1 MKQDFGV
8 NSKPCFFIGVIIPIE
23 SLRRRNNYV
32 CVYHNLMCLLHV
44 VGILLDHYEQ
54 EEGHR
59 ETEMVL
65 HIIKKNLEA
74 DKKELRDN
82 NNEFDEYLIRQ
93 NGCE

>member
-1 MKQDFGV
+1 MRKLDD
-8 NSKPCFFIGVIIPIE
+8 P
-23 SLRRRNNYV
+23 LHNYY
-32 CVYHNLMCLLHV
+32 CVYHNLICLLHV

-74 DKKELRDN
+74 DKKDLRDN
-82 NNEFDEYLIRQ
+82 NNEFDKYLM
-93 NGCE
+93 GK

>member
-1 MKQDFGV
+1 MEKLKDIQY
-8 NSKPCFFIGVIIPIE
+8 
-23 SLRRRNNYV
+23 NYV

-74 DKKELRDN
+74 DKKDLRDN
-82 NNEFDEYLIRQ
+82 NNEFDEYLMDKVDIVDD
-93 NGCE
+93 EEDE